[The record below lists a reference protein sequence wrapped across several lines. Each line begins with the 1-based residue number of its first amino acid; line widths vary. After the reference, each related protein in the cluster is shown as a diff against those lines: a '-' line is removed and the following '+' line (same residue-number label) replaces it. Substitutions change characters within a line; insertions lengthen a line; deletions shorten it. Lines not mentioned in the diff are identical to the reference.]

1 MVHTSTI
8 KTQKDAAFESRMS
21 AVVLAATLLRLYRED
36 SSALLFKPSSP
47 APSRDGEPF
56 VYLYV
61 KLLLVDIRAT
71 IPSLLGMRNSFTS
84 FDTCKRLAASYDI
97 IVGFIGYLLKT
108 LDDDDFGDSNATT
121 SSLLPPDLMLRLRTD
136 IAEAMSSTIEY
147 IRDRY
152 DAAVGG
158 PNASQ
163 AFIESSPSSRQSATE
178 LPSLPWDST
187 DDTSPDYHLMAAQVR
202 ALGLWLREDENEK
215 LRKEAVN
222 VVDVLLSLCASMTTD
237 EIRSPI
243 VIALQGIVTVPEGVE
258 TFLDKD
264 GWRVLFEDLKS
275 TLEPSSATGEHVI
288 RAIEIVRLLL
298 AVAESETSNHFRK
311 EWLEIV
317 PLSTTGVVTPELT
330 SPVELELRIGTW
342 QLAVEVLSR
351 APVAARRKYVREA
364 QRMAELASS
373 LSDGVEDDE
382 TLEGLR
388 EVVDGVVE
396 LYPNLDD

>member
-21 AVVLAATLLRLYRED
+21 AVVLAATLLRLYREE

-71 IPSLLGMRNSFTS
+71 IPSLLGTRDSSTFA
-84 FDTCKRLAASYDI
+84 DTCKRLSASYDI
-97 IVGFIGYLLKT
+97 TVGFIGYLLKT
-108 LDDDDFGDSNATT
+108 LDDDDVGGSNATT

-136 IAEAMSSTIEY
+136 IAEAMSLTIEY
-147 IRDRY
+147 IRDCY
-152 DAAVGG
+152 DAAVVG
-158 PNASQ
+158 PTASQ
-163 AFIESSPSSRQSATE
+163 AYIEASPPSRQSATE
-178 LPSLPWDST
+178 LPRLPWDFA
-187 DDTSPDYHLMAAQVR
+187 DNTSPDCHLVAAQVR

-215 LRKEAVN
+215 LRREAVN
-222 VVDVLLSLCASMTTD
+222 VVDVLLSLYSSKTTND
-237 EIRSPI
+237 IRSPI

-275 TLEPSSATGEHVI
+275 TLGPSGATGEHVV

-298 AVAESETSNHFRK
+298 AVAESETSNQFRN
-311 EWLEIV
+311 EWLEVV
-317 PLSTTGVVTPELT
+317 PLSTTGDMPELM
-330 SPVELELRIGTW
+330 SPIELELRIGTW

-351 APVAARRKYVREA
+351 APVAARRKYVTEA
-364 QRMAELASS
+364 QRMAELASG

-382 TLEGLR
+382 SLEGLR
-388 EVVDGVVE
+388 EVVDGIVE
-396 LYPNLDD
+396 LYPNLEG